1 VITVANGEKMHCD
14 TKCEGFSWC
23 MQGNEFN
30 FDVRVMEIGAYD
42 MLLGDDR
49 IRKMGPIL
57 LDVKALTVAMV
68 KGGKKIELK
77 GIQNVGTLQLIDGV
91 EVEEN
96 MKEGA
101 VCMLAQLY
109 PIRVDEA

>member
-1 VITVANGEKMHCD
+1 
-14 TKCEGFSWC
+14 
-23 MQGNEFN
+23 
-30 FDVRVMEIGAYD
+30 
-42 MLLGDDR
+42 
-49 IRKMGPIL
+49 
-57 LDVKALTVAMV
+57 VKALTVAMV

-109 PIRVDEA
+109 PIRVDEAETIMPKSLQNLLTQYSDIFQEPKSLPPDP